1 MYLSSGRLRL
11 GQKQDPRAVADHTM
25 GKAAKKK
32 SGMPLISEKRLRKLS
47 RDTVKAYAGKF
58 KNNLTK
64 PQLKKVLTDY
74 LAFIIQNLLGPV
86 LDELYREEEDE
97 EEDEEA
103 GDQEAGDQEAGD
115 QGAGNQEAG
124 DQEADL
130 LSEDEGPENPDSE

>member
-1 MYLSSGRLRL
+1 MDNVCFICGIDRSTFDR
-11 GQKQDPRAVADHTM
+11 KH
-25 GKAAKKK
+25 AK
-32 SGMPLISEKRLRKLS
+32 GF
-47 RDTVKAYAGKF
+47 AYHIEHEH
-58 KNNLTK
+58 N
-64 PQLKKVLTDY
+64 VWHY

>member
-1 MYLSSGRLRL
+1 MYLSGGRLRL

-32 SGMPLISEKRLRKLS
+32 SGMPVCSEKRLMKLS
-47 RDTVKAYAGKF
+47 RDNVKAHAGKL

-74 LAFIIQNLLGPV
+74 LAFINENTIGPV

-97 EEDEEA
+97 EEDE
-103 GDQEAGDQEAGD
+103 EAGD